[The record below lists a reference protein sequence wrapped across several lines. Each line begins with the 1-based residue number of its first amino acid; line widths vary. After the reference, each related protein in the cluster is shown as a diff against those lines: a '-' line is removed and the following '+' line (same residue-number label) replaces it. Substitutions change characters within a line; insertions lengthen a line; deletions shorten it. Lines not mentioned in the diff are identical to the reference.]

1 MHAGTGTD
9 WLVRV
14 APATTLQ
21 VVNYA
26 PASENAIHQD
36 DFAKLY
42 GFTGGLV
49 PGVGV
54 YAQMTHPLALAAG
67 AEWTDHGWLS
77 AKFIK
82 PVYDGEAVTVLCRP
96 SGNNPGVIAVEVRNP
111 RGELCAVGEAGPGA
125 PAEPLP
131 RAEDYPLLP
140 LPPRDQRRQP
150 AAADLPSGLV
160 LGAVPV
166 ASDPQSREDP
176 YFETLRDTLPLY
188 RGPGGRLHPAF
199 LPHIA
204 NRVVAR
210 NIAVG
215 PWIHTES
222 RVRHFAP
229 LKASP
234 VCGMRGRVKQSYSKR
249 GHDYVQLDLA
259 VFDPDGRAIASILHT
274 AIVRPSLEPA

>member
-1 MHAGTGTD
+1 MSQKID
-9 WLVRV
+9 KPWLARV
-14 APATTLQ
+14 APLTTLQ
-21 VVNYA
+21 AVNYA

-36 DFAKLY
+36 TFAKQY

-82 PVYDGEAVTVLCRP
+82 PVYDGKVVTVHCRP
-96 SGNNPGVIAVEVRNP
+96 SGTVPGVLALEVHNP
-111 RGELCAVGEAGPGA
+111 RGELCAIGQAGPGD
-125 PAEPLP
+125 PAEALP
-131 RAEDYPLLP
+131 RPQDYPVLP
-140 LPPRDQRRQP
+140 LPPRDRRRKP
-150 AAADLPSGLV
+150 VVADLPAGLA

-166 ASDPQSREDP
+166 APDPQSVEDP

-188 RGPGGRLHPAF
+188 RGPGARLHPAF

-204 NRVVAR
+204 NRMVAR

-229 LKASP
+229 LEASLAC
-234 VCGMRGRVKQSYSKR
+234 VMRGKVKQSYSRR
-249 GHDYVQLDLA
+249 GHEFVQLDLA
-259 VFDPDGRAIASILHT
+259 VFDPGGRAMASILHT
-274 AIVRPSLEPA
+274 AIVRPALEPA